1 MNNGK
6 KYIKSEIILEV
17 KPAKNLQENIK
28 LHLKYLPE
36 TCLVQLRLLQI
47 VAGYRNRVA
56 GIFANDSIPKANFT
70 NVVVAAFPTLVDNPD
85 LNEILCD
92 SFYE

>member
-1 MNNGK
+1 
-6 KYIKSEIILEV
+6 
-17 KPAKNLQENIK
+17 
-28 LHLKYLPE
+28 
-36 TCLVQLRLLQI
+36 LLQI